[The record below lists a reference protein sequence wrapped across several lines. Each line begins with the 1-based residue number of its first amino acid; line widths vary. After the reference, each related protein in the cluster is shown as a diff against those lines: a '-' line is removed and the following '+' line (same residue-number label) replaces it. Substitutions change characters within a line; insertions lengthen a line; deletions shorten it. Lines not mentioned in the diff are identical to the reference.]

1 MQGTVDGFS
10 YGLVTPVAAFLM
22 AALGGALGLRCTVR
36 SLHGGQTFKAGWLAL
51 GAAAIGCGVWTM
63 HFVGMMGFSV
73 AESAISYDVPLT
85 LVSLGVAIVVGIGVF
100 IVGYRGT
107 RPAAL
112 ATAGLVTG
120 LGVAAMHYIGMYS
133 MSLRGEFAYDP
144 VLVVLSVLIAVV
156 AATAALWAAMT
167 VRGFLP
173 SLGAS
178 AIMGVAVTGMHYTGM
193 SAMTVHLDG
202 HASRM
207 VQGGSMTT
215 VLLPML
221 FGPLVLLLVAG
232 VIVMFDPLLISGED
246 TWDGTREPRG
256 GRRPRGRHTAPAPAP
271 VAARRTLAEDDFWPQ
286 PAPAPAAPA
295 APAAEPA
302 SRYPDSY
309 GPR

>member
-51 GAAAIGCGVWTM
+51 GAAAIGCGIWTM

-85 LVSLGVAIVVGIGVF
+85 LVSLGVAIVVVGIGVF
-100 IVGYRGT
+100 VVGYRGT
-107 RPAAL
+107 GPATL

-120 LGVAAMHYIGMYS
+120 LGVAAMHYIGMES

-202 HASRM
+202 HASRV

-246 TWDGTREPRG
+246 TWNGAREPRAR
-256 GRRPRGRHTAPAPAP
+256 RRPQGRHTSSAPAP
-271 VAARRTLAEDDFWPQ
+271 VAAPRT
-286 PAPAPAAPA
+286 
-295 APAAEPA
+295 PAAEPA

>member
-10 YGLVTPVAAFLM
+10 YGLITPITAFLM
-22 AALGGALGLRCTVR
+22 AGLGGALGLRCTVR
-36 SLHGGQTFKAGWLAL
+36 SLHGGRTFKAGWLAL

-73 AESAISYDVPLT
+73 AETAISYDVPLT
-85 LVSLGVAIVVGIGVF
+85 LVSLAVAVVVVGIGVF
-100 IVGYRGT
+100 VVGYRGT
-107 RPAAL
+107 GPVTL
-112 ATAGLVTG
+112 ATAGLITG

-133 MSLRGEFAYDP
+133 MSLRGEFAYDAL
-144 VLVVLSVLIAVV
+144 LVVLSVLIAVV
-156 AATAALWAAMT
+156 ASTAALWAAVT

-178 AIMGVAVTGMHYTGM
+178 AVMGVAVTGMHYTGM

-202 HASRM
+202 HGSRLP
-207 VQGGSMTT
+207 QGGSMTT

-221 FGPLVLLLVAG
+221 FGPLVLLLVVG
-232 VIVMFDPLLISGED
+232 VIVMFDPLLVSGED
-246 TWDGTREPRG
+246 TWNGTRERRAG
-256 GRRPRGRHTAPAPAP
+256 HRPRARHAAPAP
-271 VAARRTLAEDDFWPQ
+271 VAAPRPAAEEEFWPR
-286 PAPAPAAPA
+286 PGAPAPADG
-295 APAAEPA
+295 PA

>member
-36 SLHGGQTFKAGWLAL
+36 SLHGGRTFKAGWLAL
-51 GAAAIGCGVWTM
+51 GAAAIGCGIWTM
-63 HFVGMMGFSV
+63 HFVGMLGFSV

-85 LVSLGVAIVVGIGVF
+85 LVSLGVAIVVVGTGVF

-107 RPAAL
+107 RPATL

-144 VLVVLSVLIAVV
+144 VLVVLSVLIAVI

-246 TWDGTREPRG
+246 TWNGAREPRP
-256 GRRPRGRHTAPAPAP
+256 GRRAQARHAAPAP
-271 VAARRTLAEDDFWPQ
+271 VAAPPAPAGDDFWPQ
-286 PAPAPAAPA
+286 PGPA